1 MLPFSPTELD
11 GKFPFDCKLCS
22 DRGVSGKKFTKSS
35 SEEAAT
41 GAERWR
47 AGAIVGG
54 WLVNWKASASTLD
67 SSLQA
72 GARMELVPFLA
83 NLSLLLRQGV
93 LASLLTPSS

>member
-1 MLPFSPTELD
+1 MLPFSPAELD
-11 GKFPFDCKLCS
+11 RKFPFDCKLCS
-22 DRGVSGKKFTKSS
+22 DKGVSGKEFIKSS

-41 GAERWR
+41 GAGRWR

-54 WLVNWKASASTLD
+54 WLANWKASTSTLD

-72 GARMELVPFLA
+72 RARMEITPFLP

-93 LASLLTPSS
+93 LASLLTPPS